1 MHGNKDLIIHAH
13 YVATQGIFLAINL
26 DFTNLQMMR
35 YVNSQFV
42 TKVFKISPKFA
53 TSLVKDYT
61 TDLQFVRPLVLL
73 SHFKP
78 NCEQFLNNQ
87 FMLSISYMFKM
98 VNFMHSITKTL
109 KCTKTHTSTT
119 LNNSIYQLLTQLEI
133 NFEVMSVYDK
143 NQSLKLLQH
152 YTVMTCSVTL
162 GTGRTHINVNHGTYR
177 SGELVSGTLTTA
189 LYLGEIT
196 TGTNT
201 GQAGGW
207 TDRQL
212 GNWERVARDG
222 NKAGITREK
231 TTTQQG

>member
-1 MHGNKDLIIHAH
+1 M
-13 YVATQGIFLAINL
+13 
-26 DFTNLQMMR
+26 
-35 YVNSQFV
+35 
-42 TKVFKISPKFA
+42 
-53 TSLVKDYT
+53 
-61 TDLQFVRPLVLL
+61 
-73 SHFKP
+73 
-78 NCEQFLNNQ
+78 
-87 FMLSISYMFKM
+87 
-98 VNFMHSITKTL
+98 
-109 KCTKTHTSTT
+109 
-119 LNNSIYQLLTQLEI
+119 LTQLEI
-133 NFEVMSVYDK
+133 HFEVTISVYDM

-222 NKAGITREK
+222 SKEGITREK
-231 TTTQQG
+231 TTT